1 MTMLERSDAENY
13 VAEQRPVELDMAKS
27 TVRRSVMVGPIII
40 ALAWLIWGWD
50 GAWSAALGVAIV
62 VGYYLVTGVFL
73 SMAARISFAAYYA
86 AALLGFIVRLGL
98 IAATMY
104 LLANILPVD
113 RVALGVSVVVAYL
126 ALLILEVRALAGKR
140 RGDHV

>member
-1 MTMLERSDAENY
+1 MFENSEAEAF
-13 VAEQRPVELDMAKS
+13 VAGQRPVELDTAKS
-27 TVRRSVMVGPIII
+27 TVRRSVIVGPVITAI
-40 ALAWLIWGWD
+40 AWLIWGWD
-50 GAWSAALGVAIV
+50 GAWSAALGVAVV
-62 VGYYLVTGVFL
+62 VGYYMITGVFL

-113 RVALGVSVVVAYL
+113 RLALGVSVVVAYL
-126 ALLILEVRALAGKR
+126 ALLILEAKALAGKR
-140 RGDHV
+140 RGDHG

>member
-1 MTMLERSDAENY
+1 MFENSEAEAF
-13 VAEQRPVELDMAKS
+13 VAGQRPVELDTAKS
-27 TVRRSVMVGPIII
+27 TVRRSVIVGPMII
-40 ALAWLIWGWD
+40 AIAWLIWSWD
-50 GAWSAALGVAIV
+50 GAWSAALGVAVV
-62 VGYYLVTGVFL
+62 VGYYMITGVFL

-126 ALLILEVRALAGKR
+126 ALLILEAKALAGKR
-140 RGDHV
+140 RGDHG

>member
-1 MTMLERSDAENY
+1 MFERSDAETY
-13 VAEQRPVELDMAKS
+13 VAEQRPVELDLAKS
-27 TVRRSVMVGPIII
+27 TVRRTIVVGPILV
-40 ALAWLIWGWD
+40 AVFWLVRGWD

-62 VGYYLVTGVFL
+62 VGYYLITGVFL

-86 AALLGFIVRLGL
+86 AALLGFIARLGL

-113 RVALGVSVVVAYL
+113 RMTLGVTVVVAYL
-126 ALLILEVRALAGKR
+126 ALLVLEVRALAGKR
-140 RGDHV
+140 RGDHG

>member
-1 MTMLERSDAENY
+1 MFERSDAEQY

-27 TVRRSVMVGPIII
+27 TVRRSVVVGPIII
-40 ALAWLIWGWD
+40 ALAWLIRGWD

-113 RVALGVSVVVAYL
+113 REALGVSVVVAYL

>member
-1 MTMLERSDAENY
+1 MTMFERSEAEVY

-27 TVRRSVMVGPIII
+27 TVRRSVVVGPIIV
-40 ALAWLIWGWD
+40 ALAAPIWGWD

-62 VGYYLVTGVFL
+62 VGYYLVTGMFL
-73 SMAARISFAAYYA
+73 AMAARISFAAYYA
-86 AALLGFIVRLGL
+86 GALLGFIVRLGL

-104 LLANILPVD
+104 LLASILPVD

-126 ALLILEVRALAGKR
+126 ALLVLEVKALAGKR

>member
-1 MTMLERSDAENY
+1 MFERSDAETY

-27 TVRRSVMVGPIII
+27 TVRRSVVVGPIII
-40 ALAWLIWGWD
+40 ALAWLIRGWD

-113 RVALGVSVVVAYL
+113 REALGVSVVVAYL

>member
-1 MTMLERSDAENY
+1 MFERSEAEVY

-27 TVRRSVMVGPIII
+27 TVRRAVVVGPVIVVI
-40 ALAWLIWGWD
+40 AGLIWGWD

-62 VGYYLVTGVFL
+62 VGYYLITGMFMA
-73 SMAARISFAAYYA
+73 MAARISFAAYYA
-86 AALLGFIVRLGL
+86 AALFGFILRLGL

-126 ALLILEVRALAGKR
+126 ALLILEAKTLAGKR

>member
-1 MTMLERSDAENY
+1 MFERSDAETY
-13 VAEQRPVELDMAKS
+13 VAQQRPVELDLAKS
-27 TVRRSVMVGPIII
+27 TVRRSVVVGPVIV
-40 ALAWLIWGWD
+40 ALAALIRGWD

-62 VGYYLVTGVFL
+62 VGYYLITGVFL

-86 AALLGFIVRLGL
+86 GALFGFIARLGL

-113 RVALGVSVVVAYL
+113 RVVLGVSVIVAYL
-126 ALLILEVRALAGKR
+126 ALLILEVKALAGER
-140 RGDHV
+140 QGDHV

>member
-1 MTMLERSDAENY
+1 MFKRSDAETY

-27 TVRRSVMVGPIII
+27 TVRRTIVVGPIVV
-40 ALAWLIWGWD
+40 AVFWLIRGWD

-62 VGYYLVTGVFL
+62 VGYYLITGVFL

-86 AALLGFIVRLGL
+86 AALLGFIARLGL

-113 RVALGVSVVVAYL
+113 RMALGVTVVVAYL

-140 RGDHV
+140 RGDHG

>member
-1 MTMLERSDAENY
+1 MFQRSDAEAF
-13 VAEQRPVELDMAKS
+13 VAQQRPVELDLAKS
-27 TVRRSVMVGPIII
+27 TVRRAVVVGPIVV
-40 ALAWLIWGWD
+40 ALATLVRGGD

-62 VGYYLVTGVFL
+62 IGYYLISGVFL
-73 SMAARISFAAYYA
+73 AIAARISFAAYYA
-86 AALLGFIVRLGL
+86 GALLGFVARLGL

-104 LLANILPVD
+104 LLASILPVD

-126 ALLILEVRALAGKR
+126 ALLVLEVKALAGER

>member
-1 MTMLERSDAENY
+1 MFERSDAEQY
-13 VAEQRPVELDMAKS
+13 VAEQRPVELDLAKS
-27 TVRRSVMVGPIII
+27 TVRRSVVVGPAIVL
-40 ALAWLIWGWD
+40 LAGLIWGWD

-62 VGYYLVTGVFL
+62 VGYYLITGYFL
-73 SMAARISFAAYYA
+73 AMAARISFTAYYA

-113 RVALGVSVVVAYL
+113 RVPLGVSVVVAYL
-126 ALLILEVRALAGKR
+126 ALLVLEVRTLAGKR

>member
-1 MTMLERSDAENY
+1 MFERSDAENY

-27 TVRRSVMVGPIII
+27 TVRRSVVVGPIII

-126 ALLILEVRALAGKR
+126 ALLVLEVRALAGKR

>member
-1 MTMLERSDAENY
+1 MFNQSEAEAY
-13 VAEQRPVELDMAKS
+13 VAEQRTVELDMAKS
-27 TVRRSVMVGPIII
+27 TLRRSVVVGPIII
-40 ALAWLIWGWD
+40 ALAWLIRGWD

-62 VGYYLVTGVFL
+62 VGYYLITGVFL

-86 AALLGFIVRLGL
+86 AALLGFFVRLGL

-104 LLANILPVD
+104 LLANIMPVD
-113 RVALGVSVVVAYL
+113 REALGVSVVAAYL
-126 ALLILEVRALAGKR
+126 ALLILEAKALAGKR

>member
-1 MTMLERSDAENY
+1 MFENSEAEAY

-27 TVRRSVMVGPIII
+27 TVRRSVVVGPVVI
-40 ALAWLIWGWD
+40 ALAWLIRGWD
-50 GAWSAALGVAIV
+50 GAWSAALGIAIV

-126 ALLILEVRALAGKR
+126 ALLILEAKKLAGKR
-140 RGDHV
+140 RGDHG

>member
-1 MTMLERSDAENY
+1 MFENSEAEAF
-13 VAEQRPVELDMAKS
+13 VAGQRPVELDTAKS
-27 TVRRSVMVGPIII
+27 TVRRSVIVGPMII
-40 ALAWLIWGWD
+40 AIAWLIWSWD
-50 GAWSAALGVAIV
+50 GAWSAALGVAVV
-62 VGYYLVTGVFL
+62 VGYYMITGVFL

-113 RVALGVSVVVAYL
+113 RLALGVSVVVAYL
-126 ALLILEVRALAGKR
+126 ALLILEAKALAGKR
-140 RGDHV
+140 RGDHG

>member
-1 MTMLERSDAENY
+1 MFERSDAENY

-27 TVRRSVMVGPIII
+27 TVRRSVVVGPIII

>member
-1 MTMLERSDAENY
+1 MFERSDAETY

-27 TVRRSVMVGPIII
+27 TVRRTIVVGPILV
-40 ALAWLIWGWD
+40 AAAWMIRGWD

-62 VGYYLVTGVFL
+62 VGYYLITGVFL

-86 AALLGFIVRLGL
+86 AALLGFIARLGL

-113 RVALGVSVVVAYL
+113 RMALGVTVVVAYL
-126 ALLILEVRALAGKR
+126 ALLVLEVRALAGKR
-140 RGDHV
+140 RGDHG

>member
-1 MTMLERSDAENY
+1 MFENSEAEAY
-13 VAEQRPVELDMAKS
+13 VAEQRPVELDLAKS
-27 TVRRSVMVGPIII
+27 TVRRSVVVGPAIVL
-40 ALAWLIWGWD
+40 LAGLIWGWD
-50 GAWSAALGVAIV
+50 GAWSAALGVAVV
-62 VGYYLVTGVFL
+62 VGYYMITGVFL

-113 RVALGVSVVVAYL
+113 RLALGVSVVVAYL
-126 ALLILEVRALAGKR
+126 ALLILEAKALAGKR
-140 RGDHV
+140 RGDHG

>member
-1 MTMLERSDAENY
+1 MFENSEAEAY

-27 TVRRSVMVGPIII
+27 TVRRSVVVGPVVI
-40 ALAWLIWGWD
+40 ALAWLIRGWD

-126 ALLILEVRALAGKR
+126 ALLILEAKKLAGKR
-140 RGDHV
+140 RGDHG